1 MEQYLVLGRIGE
13 GAHGVVFRAKHRQ
26 TGELVALKKVPLRRP
41 EEGLPL
47 QTLREIKA
55 LREMEAHPHVLRLRA
70 AFAQGPAVVLALELL
85 VADLGGLLRAAPA
98 PLPPARVRALL
109 AMTLRGLAH
118 LHGQRLLHRDLKP
131 ANLLLD
137 RAGRLKLAD
146 FGLARVLSPT
156 PGCPYSPQVATRWY
170 RAPELLYG
178 ARRYDEGVDLWAVG
192 CIFGELLTLAP
203 LFPGESDL
211 EQLGRVL
218 RALGTPRARDWP
230 ELAELPDF
238 PKLRFRPRAPP
249 PLQLLVPGADAA
261 ALDLLQRLLRYRPRR
276 RPRAQQALLHPFFFG
291 PHELSPPP
299 APGGPRRPPEFSLEA
314 ALELPPRGAL
324 GPLPKSGTPPRGAG
338 TPPQIRDPPAGRWD
352 PSPNPGPP
360 AGRWDPSPNPGPPA
374 GRWDPSPNPGP
385 PRPRQTGGP
394 PLIPP

>member
-1 MEQYLVLGRIGE
+1 MAARRGGRR
-13 GAHGVVFRAKHRQ
+13 GALWAGGGPRPAGWSSTWCWAASGRARTASCTGPSTGRCGGDRGAAPGPRGPAERPLCPQ

-55 LREMEAHPHVLRLRA
+55 LREMEAHPNVIRLRA

-109 AMTLRGLAH
+109 AMTLRGLGH

-137 RAGRLKLAD
+137 SAGRLKLAD
-146 FGLARVLSPT
+146 FGLARLLSPT
-156 PGCPYSPQVATRWY
+156 PGRPYSHQVATR
-170 RAPELLYG
+170 A
-178 ARRYDEGVDLWAVG
+178 AG
-192 CIFGELLTLAP
+192 CILGELITLAP
-203 LFPGESDL
+203 LFPGDTDL
-211 EQLGRVL
+211 EQLCRVL
-218 RALGTPRARDWP
+218 SALGTPRARDWP

-261 ALDLLQRLLRYRPRR
+261 ALDLLQRLLHYCPGM

-291 PHELSPPP
+291 PQELSPPP
-299 APGGPRRPPEFSLEA
+299 APGGSRRNPNFSLER

-324 GPLPKSGTPPRGAG
+324 GPLPELGTPPAG
-338 TPPQIRDPPAGRWD
+338 P
-352 PSPNPGPP
+352 
-360 AGRWDPSPNPGPPA
+360 
-374 GRWDPSPNPGP
+374 
-385 PRPRQTGGP
+385 
-394 PLIPP
+394 